1 MVVAVGDMARVAR
14 RFRGSPR
21 GAVAARRGGASK
33 TWSCHGCW
41 RLSAGV
47 ATEGRG
53 MHKIW
58 LGVVVLAV
66 EAVVLVWL
74 VGAHVLQ
81 WFSSGLAGR

>member
-1 MVVAVGDMARVAR
+1 
-14 RFRGSPR
+14 
-21 GAVAARRGGASK
+21 
-33 TWSCHGCW
+33 
-41 RLSAGV
+41 
-47 ATEGRG
+47 